1 MDLIASIQECVQI
14 LMVSSD
20 EITKTLH
27 AGNERKAIQQ
37 LVQYL
42 ETFMCLME
50 AIAAIKASGSEYFNT
65 VDVADLRDKLA
76 EMEQAVIT
84 KDYILLADIIEYEIK
99 EFLSALEIQ
108 CHH

>member
-14 LMVSSD
+14 LIVSSD

-27 AGNERKAIQQ
+27 AGNEIRAIQQ

-42 ETFMCLME
+42 ETFLCLME
-50 AIAAIKASGSEYFNT
+50 AITAVKATGSEYFNT
-65 VDVADLRDKLA
+65 INVVDFRDKLA